1 MMLSHP
7 LLDAP
12 IMLREGKP
20 FVLVI
25 ENPLAL
31 RNTVHFF
38 KENDPQLVLSEDFNP
53 IDLAKTAEFTDNIF
67 DVDFASK
74 KIITK
79 LNAEAETL
87 FAQYPNETANV
98 FSTLNALGDFLASG
112 LDVPAKFSFVH
123 DADKIIKL
131 LNFTID
137 TADMSLP
144 EQLLIYMDICRKF
157 LQKKLFV
164 FLNLK
169 FYLTEEELLL
179 FYQNIA
185 YENFRVLLLESH
197 SGTQYPAWEE
207 SCIIDRDLCI
217 I

>member
-12 IMLREGKP
+12 VMLREGKP

-38 KENDPQLVLSEDFNP
+38 KENDPQLVLSKDFNP

-74 KIITK
+74 KIAAK
-79 LNAEAETL
+79 LNAEVETL
-87 FAQYPNETANV
+87 FAQYPNETANI
-98 FSTLNALGDFLASG
+98 FSTLNALGDFLAST
-112 LDVPAKFSFVH
+112 LDVPAKFSFVQ

-157 LQKKLFV
+157 LQKELFV

-169 FYLTEEELLL
+169 SYLTEEELLL

-197 SGTQYPAWEE
+197 SGTHYPTWEE